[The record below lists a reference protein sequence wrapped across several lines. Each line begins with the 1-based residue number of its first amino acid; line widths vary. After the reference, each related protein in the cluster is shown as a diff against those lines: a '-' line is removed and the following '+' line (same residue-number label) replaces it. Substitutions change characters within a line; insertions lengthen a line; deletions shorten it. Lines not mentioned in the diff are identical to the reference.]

1 MRPAAV
7 DQNVCKGGYRPHR
20 LLPCRALYAY
30 ACRLPRTE
38 VYLPVALH
46 AVDPAPQDTMAATS
60 EVPAGF
66 TAGEGGEADKMNE
79 QLGQA
84 MDAILTPEAA
94 DRLKRVE
101 LVRKEDA
108 MKMKMKLIEMV
119 GWASRLVG
127 LDAWVFGSANRLAC
141 LGATTKRGVSCV
153 RCLK

>member
-1 MRPAAV
+1 
-7 DQNVCKGGYRPHR
+7 
-20 LLPCRALYAY
+20 
-30 ACRLPRTE
+30 
-38 VYLPVALH
+38 
-46 AVDPAPQDTMAATS
+46 MASTS

-119 GWASRLVG
+119 GWASRLVWLG
-127 LDAWVFGSANRLAC
+127 LANVWGLGTASRLYC
-141 LGATTKRGVSCV
+141 LGATAKEGVWCERV
-153 RCLK
+153 A